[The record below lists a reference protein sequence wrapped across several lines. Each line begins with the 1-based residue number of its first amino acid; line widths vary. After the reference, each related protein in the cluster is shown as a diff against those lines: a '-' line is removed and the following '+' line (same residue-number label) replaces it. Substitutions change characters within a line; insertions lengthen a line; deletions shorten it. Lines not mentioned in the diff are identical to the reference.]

1 MLVTAAAALGATA
14 AASLVSAGTLG
25 LTAGAIGAVGSAVG
39 GGLAAGAIGAGL
51 GAGTAALTGGDVGKG
66 ALMGGVGGAL
76 TGGLASGIGAAGGAA
91 AAGTGASTAI
101 GAGSG
106 AAGGAAAAAAGGED
120 PLKGALM
127 GGVAGGIGGYAKG
140 IDSVATPAADTGV
153 SKMANQTVIGVKNPS
168 MGYGSLPNSPAIT
181 NAPPASMMSSVGEA
195 PVYGS
200 LPQSNLANVNPNM
213 SGLPAAYT
221 PTPVAS
227 ATPSLASTSSGYLQ
241 KGIDLIKEH
250 PAEAMQIGGAGIN
263 MLSTPQNQQFPQGQ
277 PINTTNYLSPNFQR
291 YEATPTY
298 ADGGSV
304 GYEPSVTMYGGAA
317 DGYADGGMLGGMPGA
332 GMVKGIYNA
341 GIGGSVAPGLKNTL
355 FGKDETDTQM
365 QQAQPQQAPQ
375 QAPQGPMNPIVAKAM
390 AATQQVQQAEQAQ
403 QAQQIQPVQAQ
414 PQAQPITPSMGIA
427 QPQIQ
432 PVGMASGGITDG
444 YNLGGYAHGG
454 IPRLLSGE
462 GDGVDDQIPATIG
475 EDGKQPARL
484 ANNEFVI
491 PARAVSELG
500 NGSSEAGGKI
510 LQQMVDRVQARRA
523 KTIGKGKIAVNSKA
537 VKDLP
542 A

>member
-1 MLVTAAAALGATA
+1 
-14 AASLVSAGTLG
+14 
-25 LTAGAIGAVGSAVG
+25 
-39 GGLAAGAIGAGL
+39 
-51 GAGTAALTGGDVGKG
+51 
-66 ALMGGVGGAL
+66 
-76 TGGLASGIGAAGGAA
+76 
-91 AAGTGASTAI
+91 
-101 GAGSG
+101 
-106 AAGGAAAAAAGGED
+106 
-120 PLKGALM
+120 
-127 GGVAGGIGGYAKG
+127 
-140 IDSVATPAADTGV
+140 
-153 SKMANQTVIGVKNPS
+153 
-168 MGYGSLPNSPAIT
+168 
-181 NAPPASMMSSVGEA
+181 
-195 PVYGS
+195 
-200 LPQSNLANVNPNM
+200 
-213 SGLPAAYT
+213 
-221 PTPVAS
+221 
-227 ATPSLASTSSGYLQ
+227 
-241 KGIDLIKEH
+241 
-250 PAEAMQIGGAGIN
+250 
-263 MLSTPQNQQFPQGQ
+263 
-277 PINTTNYLSPNFQR
+277 
-291 YEATPTY
+291 
-298 ADGGSV
+298 
-304 GYEPSVTMYGGAA
+304 
-317 DGYADGGMLGGMPGA
+317 MLGGMPGA

-375 QAPQGPMNPIVAKAM
+375 GPMNPIVAKAM
-390 AATQQVQQAEQAQ
+390 AATQQAQQAEQAQ

-414 PQAQPITPSMGIA
+414 PQAQPIAPSIGIA

-454 IPRLLSGE
+454 IPRLLSGL

-475 EDGKQPARL
+475 VDGKQPARL